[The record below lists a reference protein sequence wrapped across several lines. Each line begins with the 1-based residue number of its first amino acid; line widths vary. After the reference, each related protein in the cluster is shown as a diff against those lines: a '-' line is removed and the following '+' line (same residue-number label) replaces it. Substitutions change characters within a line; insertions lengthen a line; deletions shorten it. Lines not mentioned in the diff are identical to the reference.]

1 LPSILYIPA
10 GNEYGGTMISPSD
23 FRKGLKMMFEGAPY
37 YIVDFMHVKMGR
49 GRPHVKAKMKHLLT
63 GQVIEKSFLT
73 TENFPEPDLEHRILQ
88 YQYVQGDEYSFMDS
102 QTYDQITM
110 TSELL
115 GDSRWYLMENH
126 EYDVLFYEGRPISLE
141 LPSSVV
147 LVVTESEP
155 AVKGD
160 SVSNIMK
167 PATLE
172 TGLNIKVP
180 LFVKTGDKVKVD
192 TRTGEYLERA
202 N

>member
-1 LPSILYIPA
+1 
-10 GNEYGGTMISPSD
+10 MISPSD
-23 FRKGLKMMFEGAPY
+23 FRKGLKMMFEGSPY
-37 YIVDFMHVKMGR
+37 IIVDFMHVKMGR

-73 TENFPEPDLEHRILQ
+73 TENFPEPDLEHRTLQ
-88 YQYVQGDEYSFMDS
+88 YLYAQGDEYSFMDS

-110 TSELL
+110 SSELL

-126 EYDVLFYEGRPISLE
+126 EYDVLFFEGRPISLD
-141 LPSSVV
+141 LPSSVT
-147 LVVTESEP
+147 LTVTESEP

-172 TGLNIKVP
+172 TGLKVKVP
-180 LFVKTGDKVKVD
+180 LFVKTGDKIKVD